1 MSLCN
6 CIGQSEVK
14 LDHLKFIYESCIKA
28 TNKLKSYSFTV
39 IVSGR
44 AGGFLIGGAE
54 MVRVGRRGGGQEGG
68 GWMLL
73 QYLRVKEREK
83 DFSRDRV
90 LYFEVWW

>member
-54 MVRVGRRGGGQEGG
+54 MVRVGRRGGGAGRRGLDATAVFKGERERER
-68 GWMLL
+68 LL
-73 QYLRVKEREK
+73 QG
-83 DFSRDRV
+83 
-90 LYFEVWW
+90 